1 VSLCTQSFAR
11 RTHGVECANAA
22 GHGLV
27 ADIIDTSQE
36 EGSLVAPGVSPRLDE
51 LKAAYHALPGLL
63 TRVVEA
69 ELARIP
75 RALSS
80 SLSQQTWTCVYL
92 PQARAQRACLQSA
105 WRSPGRCLVHATM
118 KPSQWA
124 CCTLTRMHN
133 YKDQSSQTFLTSY
146 TMCVQSC

>member
-1 VSLCTQSFAR
+1 MQNIAR
-11 RTHGVECANAA
+11 QPGAECASSA

-51 LKAAYHALPGLL
+51 LKATYHALPGLL

-75 RALSS
+75 RALSN

-92 PQARAQRACLQSA
+92 PQARAQRACLGF
-105 WRSPGRCLVHATM
+105 RVPGPHLVSPWYMPL
-118 KPSQWA
+118 
-124 CCTLTRMHN
+124 
-133 YKDQSSQTFLTSY
+133 
-146 TMCVQSC
+146 